1 MGVAPASALRERPP
15 RPMKAADLAGAAL
28 NAWISKALGE
38 PAVDYLADW
47 PGFDRLLEREAIH
60 VAPMPGKNRQWCAI
74 VISKP
79 GGRLPE
85 GRGPWPEGATPR
97 AAVGRAIV
105 AVRYGAEVP
114 D

>member
-1 MGVAPASALRERPP
+1 
-15 RPMKAADLAGAAL
+15 MKAADLAGAAL

-38 PAVDYLADW
+38 PVVDYLEDW

-60 VAPMPGKNRQWCAI
+60 VAPMPGKGYQWYAI
-74 VISKP
+74 VVGKP

-85 GRGPWPEGATPR
+85 GRGPWLEGPSPH

-105 AVRYGAEVP
+105 AARYGAEVP
-114 D
+114 AE

>member
-1 MGVAPASALRERPP
+1 
-15 RPMKAADLAGAAL
+15 
-28 NAWISKALGE
+28 
-38 PAVDYLADW
+38 
-47 PGFDRLLEREAIH
+47 
-60 VAPMPGKNRQWCAI
+60 MPGKNRQWCAI
-74 VISKP
+74 VTSKP